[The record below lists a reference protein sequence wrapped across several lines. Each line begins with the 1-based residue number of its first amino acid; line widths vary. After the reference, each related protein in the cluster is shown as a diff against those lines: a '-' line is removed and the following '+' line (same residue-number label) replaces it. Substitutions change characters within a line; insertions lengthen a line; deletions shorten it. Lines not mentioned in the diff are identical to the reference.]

1 MGKLIGKVVATG
13 FLVALC
19 AAYVAAYSIDEEQ
32 VDSQKIYWGLP
43 DSFEKPGEVRYQ
55 EVVVE
60 TPEYKKLKKDKI
72 ERGTGRYW
80 ILISQASDR
89 AVKTI
94 AQVGQ
99 ESEYDLIA
107 AEGYLGSLEPAIPA
121 EDITDLVLETMKQNQ
136 KKASNR

>member
-1 MGKLIGKVVATG
+1 MGKWTVKLVAAG
-13 FLVALC
+13 FLVAVC
-19 AAYVAAYSIDEEQ
+19 AAYVAAYSIEEKQ
-32 VDSQKIYWGLP
+32 VDRQKIYWGLP

-55 EVVVE
+55 EVVME
-60 TPEYKKLKKDKI
+60 TPEYKELKDKKI

-121 EDITDLVLETMKQNQ
+121 DDITELVLKTMKQNQ
-136 KKASNR
+136 KRDSNR